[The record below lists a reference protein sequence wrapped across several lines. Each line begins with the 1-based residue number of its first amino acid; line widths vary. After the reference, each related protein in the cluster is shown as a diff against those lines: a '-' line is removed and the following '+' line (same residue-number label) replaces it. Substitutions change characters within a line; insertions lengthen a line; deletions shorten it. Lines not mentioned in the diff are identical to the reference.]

1 MGNTCRLRSDD
12 VVPFVNPSQQDAAEV
27 DRPDAIGH
35 LLEADR
41 VLLEGVGDEHKPFLE
56 PDRPGVGDALDD
68 EVPGIFDRRQGVGI
82 RARGGPVERGRRP
95 ALQGLVGPLVIVEAA
110 EGGERPLLQRQ
121 IGPRGTDRFAF
132 ERLVKKVPD
141 TIWGL
146 TC

>member
-68 EVPGIFDRRQGVGI
+68 EVAGILDRRQGVGI